1 MKFFFYRIAIVRNGL
16 NARSDRMQVYVEN
29 DFVTGEPTFVV
40 IIPGEFVA
48 DRLSSISSGR
58 ASS

>member
-1 MKFFFYRIAIVRNGL
+1 
-16 NARSDRMQVYVEN
+16 MQVYVEN

-48 DRLSSISSGR
+48 NRLSSISSGR
-58 ASS
+58 ASSSEATDLKMIAKCKQL